1 MKGNTKIPN
10 GTIGTHSEPA
20 VIQQERRPK
29 TIKPDAILSDANMS
43 TNWQERIGLMFRID
57 GGNEAIDLGMMEGVV
72 L

>member
-1 MKGNTKIPN
+1 MEYNTIPPVSAT
-10 GTIGTHSEPA
+10 GT
-20 VIQQERRPK
+20 QQERRPK

-57 GGNEAIDLGMMEGVV
+57 GGNEAIDLGMMEGAV